1 MTEIMEFVD
10 ICRGY
15 FQAFQEKDIDRI
27 EQMVHESV
35 ELKDWEIMVSGKSDF
50 INANKKIFVDVE
62 NISIIVKNQGI
73 QNQST
78 SQSVIVFNEIE
89 IHLNN
94 NSIILEVMDV
104 IEFET
109 KTGLIKSIR
118 AYKI

>member
-1 MTEIMEFVD
+1 MEFLDV
-10 ICRGY
+10 CKQY
-15 FQAFQEKDIDRI
+15 FQAFQEKDIEII
-27 EQMVHESV
+27 ERMVHESV
-35 ELKDWEIMVSGKSDF
+35 ELKDWELMVSGKDDF
-50 INANKKIFVDVE
+50 INANKKIFADVE
-62 NISIIVKNQGI
+62 NISIIIKNQGI

-104 IEFET
+104 IEFEV
-109 KTGLIKSIR
+109 KTNLIKSIR

>member
-1 MTEIMEFVD
+1 MEFVD
-10 ICRGY
+10 VCKQY
-15 FQAFQEKDIDRI
+15 FQAFQEKDIEII
-27 EQMVHESV
+27 ERMVHQSI
-35 ELKDWEIMVSGKSDF
+35 ELRDWELMVSGKDDF
-50 INANKKIFVDVE
+50 IDANKKIFDDVE
-62 NISIIVKNQGI
+62 NISIIIKNQGI

-94 NSIILEVMDV
+94 NSIILEVIDV
-104 IEFET
+104 IEFEV